1 MQFFSLR
8 LIVLLCLVL
17 AACNTPNQQEE
28 ASANS
33 HDTITQTDF
42 GNILIVTADE
52 KYKTLRVKTT
62 DSDLRKIL
70 SEDTIALSQRE
81 GVLCQNKAKNPETH
95 YGFQARDDL
104 SKYYFAFY
112 KGSLMKEEYEWCRL
126 YEYDASLEEWTQLI
140 DFGEIYEPI
149 WKYVDGKSAIVYVD
163 QKSGTLLSYHLG
175 NKNIDTLRKVNID
188 VREHALEAKD
198 GQIKLS
204 YKEDEQVKQI
214 RYNFSDQTLEE
225 ETMAPANGFSSIYQ
239 EYVLQVYFKNIE
251 EQGFRLYQEGKL
263 IADQPFTV
271 GNVNS
276 FWNESGNFYLLGE
289 ESIFMMNTKLDTLST
304 IKLNSPFIYNVLE
317 EQVLAH
323 ERKEADKGEIQPYL
337 LPKDLSTKQATQI
350 LENTE
355 WTLLVR
361 EI

>member
-1 MQFFSLR
+1 MQFFSLQR
-8 LIVLLCLVL
+8 IVLLCLIL
-17 AACNTPNQQEE
+17 AACNSPNQQEE
-28 ASANS
+28 ASTPS
-33 HDTITQTDF
+33 HDTTAQTDF
-42 GNILIVTADE
+42 GKTLIVTANE
-52 KYKTLRVKTT
+52 KYKMLRMKTT
-62 DSDLRKIL
+62 DADLQQTL
-70 SEDTIALSQRE
+70 SEDTVALSNRE

-112 KGSLMKEEYEWCRL
+112 KGSLMKEEYNWCRL
-126 YEYDASLEEWTQLI
+126 YEYDPSLEEWTQLI

-149 WKYVDGKSAIVYVD
+149 WKYVEGQRAIVYID
-163 QKSGTLLSYHLG
+163 QNSGTLLSYQLD

-188 VREHALEAKD
+188 VREHALEASN

-204 YKEDEQVKQI
+204 YIKDEQVKQI

-225 ETMAPANGFSSIYQ
+225 KTIAAANGFSSIHQ
-239 EYVLQVYFKNIE
+239 EFVLQVYFKNTE
-251 EQGFRLYQEGKL
+251 EQGFRLYKEGEL
-263 IADQPFTV
+263 IADQPFTI

-276 FWNESGNFYLLGE
+276 FWNENDNFYLLGE
-289 ESIFMMNTKLDTLST
+289 KSVFMMNTKLDTLAT
-304 IKLNSPFIYNVLE
+304 AKLNSPFIYNVLE
-317 EQVLAH
+317 KRVLAH

-337 LPKDLSTKQATQI
+337 LPKDLSAKEGTQI
-350 LENTE
+350 LENAE